1 MEEEVVKEVGVEVEN
16 PISDNIKHP
25 TKKKNAAPRRQASRL
40 RNAAANNAAIFPLL
54 LIPSDVPGQWNC
66 VDLPD

>member
-1 MEEEVVKEVGVEVEN
+1 MPSATTSNVQ
-16 PISDNIKHP
+16 P
-25 TKKKNAAPRRQASRL
+25 KKKNAAPRRQASRL

-54 LIPSDVPGQWNC
+54 LIPPDVPGQRNC